1 MKAGTNLTDVNPAL
15 ALRFRILGG
24 TSMAALLIAY
34 AAPIAAQTL
43 AEASSTDALTIDA
56 GGDRRETEMVAEGFV
71 FRDSSG
77 RSLTISG
84 QINPAFNIIDDGIS
98 TEAFIVDNDVSNSRF
113 RFDVDAPLGQTVIG
127 GTIEVAVSPNNSYDV
142 SQLTPNTASE
152 NEVRKAE
159 VTFRDDRYGKLW
171 LGKGSDAAD
180 DVGEYDLSLV
190 AIPIM
195 YSGVADIAG
204 GVIFTDGADFIN
216 LGTPDDPDYL
226 TIGDAFFNF
235 DPGRLAR
242 VRYDTPMFRSV
253 QGAVS
258 YGQDSQWAASVTL
271 GGDYGDWSGVDIAS
285 FTLLG
290 AVGVYSDNTD
300 GVDYTYVGSASIL
313 HDPTGLSLTLSGG
326 GQKVDEGDT
335 PSNFYAKLGWDTEF
349 WPIGATGFGIDYTS
363 GKNIAGDGI
372 GGDSYGIAAVQR
384 IDRYGIDLYTQARW
398 FDPSSSD
405 DLGLK
410 NVFVGTFGTKF
421 TF

>member
-1 MKAGTNLTDVNPAL
+1 M
-15 ALRFRILGG
+15 
-24 TSMAALLIAY
+24 
-34 AAPIAAQTL
+34 
-43 AEASSTDALTIDA
+43 
-56 GGDRRETEMVAEGFV
+56 
-71 FRDSSG
+71 
-77 RSLTISG
+77 
-84 QINPAFNIIDDGIS
+84 
-98 TEAFIVDNDVSNSRF
+98 
-113 RFDVDAPLGQTVIG
+113 
-127 GTIEVAVSPNNSYDV
+127 
-142 SQLTPNTASE
+142 
-152 NEVRKAE
+152 
-159 VTFRDDRYGKLW
+159 
-171 LGKGSDAAD
+171 
-180 DVGEYDLSLV
+180 
-190 AIPIM
+190 
-195 YSGVADIAG
+195 
-204 GVIFTDGADFIN
+204 
-216 LGTPDDPDYL
+216 
-226 TIGDAFFNF
+226 
-235 DPGRLAR
+235 
-242 VRYDTPMFRSV
+242 
-253 QGAVS
+253 
-258 YGQDSQWAASVTL
+258 TL

-410 NVFVGTFGTKF
+410 NVFVGTFERSSLSDASSHRWSRASKHR
-421 TF
+421 